1 MFISFDRNSPI
12 SGRGHDDP
20 HDIAQKS
27 NPTTCTER
35 PELPNNM
42 LIVDIAYLERT
53 LYNTGQRGQMH
64 DRKTGRVRLPESLLS
79 LGSLLH
85 SFGIEPPCVMH
96 NAGNDAFMT
105 LVAFQRMVDP
115 RGGVGV
121 GTNAV
126 RAVVKGNGNGVGRK
140 GGATSGNGH
149 ARRAETV
156 AARFFRPLGS
166 VLPDPGMNGPTGNGK
181 ENTNGQ
187 TRPGRRSGDW
197 ADEMGFVH
205 VKRASMFSTLGSPL
219 MVPADQNKKRSSKD
233 ENMHGSGQWA
243 SVAGQRR
250 QSVMRW

>member
-1 MFISFDRNSPI
+1 
-12 SGRGHDDP
+12 
-20 HDIAQKS
+20 
-27 NPTTCTER
+27 
-35 PELPNNM
+35 M

-64 DRKTGRVRLPESLLS
+64 DRKTGRIRLPESLLG

-85 SFGIEPPCVMH
+85 SFGIEPPCVLH

-126 RAVVKGNGNGVGRK
+126 RATVNGNGNGVGK
-140 GGATSGNGH
+140 KTSRNGQP
-149 ARRAETV
+149 RRADTV
-156 AARFFRPLGS
+156 PARFFRPLGS
-166 VLPDPGMNGPTGNGK
+166 VLPEPGKNVPTGNGK
-181 ENTNGQ
+181 ENGNGNRDLSQ
-187 TRPGRRSGDW
+187 TRAGRRSGDG
-197 ADEMGFVH
+197 ADEVGMFVNM
-205 VKRASMFSTLGSPL
+205 KRASMFNTLTSPL
-219 MVPADQNKKRSSKD
+219 MVPVDQNKKRSSKD
-233 ENMHGSGQWA
+233 GGMSGSGQWL